1 MKNIFNLTEEEKL
14 AIMEQHTAMKSI
26 IEQAAQQPAARP
38 AAARPA
44 AQQPAARPAAQQP
57 KPVATTPKPTTAKP
71 KTTAQK
77 TTGQSTQQTPPP
89 TDSLMNET
97 AVKNCLDTTYN
108 KLNEMGKSPKGG
120 LRYNL
125 SGLVTTFYL
134 NGRYSQQYTKTK
146 GFFNCTTGRAVL
158 TPDSANSNTS
168 PTKQTAP
175 QQG

>member
-1 MKNIFNLTEEEKL
+1 
-14 AIMEQHTAMKSI
+14 
-26 IEQAAQQPAARP
+26 
-38 AAARPA
+38 
-44 AQQPAARPAAQQP
+44 
-57 KPVATTPKPTTAKP
+57 
-71 KTTAQK
+71 
-77 TTGQSTQQTPPP
+77 
-89 TDSLMNET
+89 MNET

-175 QQG
+175 